1 MKTILTSLVLLLLTA
16 ALAAAFQD
24 KPRRDPTIGLEPA
37 NTATMSLPPVPS
49 TPHLALLGL
58 VVAKDGRGVALL
70 RVGEDLVRVRQGSQL
85 RSREGWSATVEALDA
100 DGLRLVEENQ
110 AVHNL
115 R

>member
-16 ALAAAFQD
+16 ALAAAFQE
-24 KPRRDPTIGLEPA
+24 KPRRDPTVGLEPISPA
-37 NTATMSLPPVPS
+37 PATAPAVPS

-58 VVAKDGRGVALL
+58 VVAKDGRGVALV
-70 RVGEDLVRVRQGSQL
+70 RVGEDLVRVRQGSKL

-110 AVHNL
+110 AVHHL